1 MDRLIAN
8 LQPEAAHR
16 GATPEEEQQRKLMA
30 LEALLFPNI
39 SSIYEDEDFVALG
52 GHLRRDDAHEERSLA
67 VDSKCTNEGVSIMCV
82 TCRGMKYCSV
92 LDGYMVEEV
101 YLPDN
106 PDALGTCKAL
116 DQLGLRV
123 QQKVFGRGATFRNS
137 YQCRDIV
144 MQYLCLF
151 WGSDNSQYQN
161 GCASANCEDVSSSI
175 PANHKLAPR
184 PPCRSFC
191 VVVATTCTNDPT
203 FVELCA
209 KIECPPTSDQCL
221 ADPTLQRTK
230 IVSNL
235 GCNLPTSMSPYILKN
250 AAAIGGT
257 HQSSPTVALLF
268 LFISLLICKYL

>member
-1 MDRLIAN
+1 MDLLISN
-8 LQPEAAHR
+8 LQREAAHT
-16 GATPEEEQQRKLMA
+16 GASPEEEEERKLHA
-30 LEALLFPNI
+30 LEALIFPNM
-39 SSIYEDEDFVALG
+39 SSMYDDLG
-52 GHLRRDDAHEERSLA
+52 VSLRHLRRPGDPQQRSLA
-67 VDSKCTNEGVSIMCV
+67 DDSKCLGTAGTQVMCV
-82 TCRGMKYCSV
+82 TCRGMKYCGA

-106 PDALGTCKAL
+106 PDALGTCKAI
-116 DQLGLRV
+116 DQLGNRV
-123 QQKVFGRGATFRNS
+123 QEKVFGRGATFRNS
-137 YQCRDIV
+137 YQCRDLV

-151 WGSDNSQYQN
+151 WGSDNSQYSN
-161 GCASANCEDVSSSI
+161 GCASVDCEDVSSSI

-203 FVELCA
+203 FVKLCA

-235 GCNLPTSMSPYILKN
+235 GCNLPTSTSPYILKN
-250 AAAIGGT
+250 GATQGCLP
-257 HQSSPTVALLF
+257 HSPAVLLF
-268 LFISLLICKYL
+268 LLLVSLLICKYM